1 MQHFTA
7 YADGRNDL
15 IAISEIIGTPVDQ
28 LIPIVGKLM
37 EHHLVTF

>member
-15 IAISEIIGTPVDQ
+15 IDISNLIGTPVDQ
-28 LIPIVGKLM
+28 LIPIVAKLM
-37 EHHLVTF
+37 DHNLVTC